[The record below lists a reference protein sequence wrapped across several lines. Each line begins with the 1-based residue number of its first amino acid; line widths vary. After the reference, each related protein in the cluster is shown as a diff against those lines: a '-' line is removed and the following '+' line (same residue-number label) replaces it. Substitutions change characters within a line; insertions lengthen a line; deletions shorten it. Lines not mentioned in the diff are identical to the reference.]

1 MSLNLSDFPWVAVL
15 QSMGKTALAYIFMLA
30 GLRLIGKRVFRGIGP
45 QELILITLLAK
56 IVGDNIVS
64 KEAGLISN
72 IADGLTLFAMIY
84 LVDCIPSLRHFVE
97 GGQEVLYENSIL
109 NPEALARNMLSEND
123 LQRVARDYGRKSY
136 QDFERITLEK
146 DGRLTGI
153 LKKEFRESQTH
164 HMPLTQQKRF

>member
-1 MSLNLSDFPWVAVL
+1 
-15 QSMGKTALAYIFMLA
+15 
-30 GLRLIGKRVFRGIGP
+30 
-45 QELILITLLAK
+45 
-56 IVGDNIVS
+56 
-64 KEAGLISN
+64 
-72 IADGLTLFAMIY
+72 LFAMIY

-109 NPEALARNMLSEND
+109 KPEALARNMLSEND